1 LAQRET
7 NMPEQSAPSDTTA
20 PVAAPAPATPA
31 PEIKAELDRQMA
43 ISLNGGAPP
52 QTPQSTAGK
61 GQDNETPPAP
71 PADPFGI
78 VKEKFGYESPEAAVL
93 DIERLRAFHAAPP
106 VQPLKFE
113 NPVSQQVVEALQAG
127 KLNEV
132 HEILDQ
138 QLKIDRLTAGEMTA
152 DSAADVVKLGMQI
165 KYKDLTPAEINF
177 RFNKQ
182 YGLPPKPALL
192 PAEDQD
198 EYNERVAAW
207 QAIVDDKK
215 MELLIDAKLARPEL
229 AASKSKLVFP
239 TIDRPQ
245 EAAFQEWQKSIAED
259 DRLSAETTEAYKAFT
274 PKSLE
279 SKQHFTDKDNKVDF
293 DFTYEP
299 DPEGFNQAMTLVSDI
314 EEFWKS
320 YYNPDGTP
328 DRKRFLADVYF
339 MKNRDK
345 VIAAALRQSMN
356 ATIKAGLPDNS
367 TGGLVRQLPQ
377 TQEPNELDKMMR
389 ASLKGYGGF

>member
-1 LAQRET
+1 
-7 NMPEQSAPSDTTA
+7 MPEQAPIEQPTST
-20 PVAAPAPATPA
+20 PVTDPA
-31 PEIKAELDRQMA
+31 IKAQIDQQMA
-43 ISLNGGAPP
+43 ISLNGGITPQAQSPVPGAAADAPP
-52 QTPQSTAGK
+52 TTPS
-61 GQDNETPPAP
+61 
-71 PADPFGI
+71 DPFGL
-78 VKEKFGYESPEAAVL
+78 VKEKFGYETPEAAIL
-93 DIERLRAFHAAPP
+93 DIETLRAFRAAPP
-106 VQPLKFE
+106 ATPLKFE
-113 NPVSQQVVEALQAG
+113 NAISQQVVEALQAG

-132 HEILDQ
+132 YEVLDQ
-138 QLKIDRLTAGEMTA
+138 QLKIDRLTTGEMTA
-152 DSAADVVKLGMQI
+152 ESAADVVRLGMQL
-165 KYKDLTPAEINF
+165 KYKDLTQAEINYK
-177 RFNKQ
+177 FNKQ

-192 PAEDQD
+192 PAEDQE
-198 EYNERVAAW
+198 EYTERTAAW
-207 QAIVDDKK
+207 QAQVDDKK

-245 EAAFQEWQKSIAED
+245 EAAFQEWQKSIQED
-259 DRLSAETTEAYKAFT
+259 ANVAAETIEAYKAFT

-279 SKQHFTDKDNKVDF
+279 SKLHFTDKDNKVDF
-293 DFTYEP
+293 DFSFEP
-299 DPEGFNQAMTLVSDI
+299 DPEGFNQAMTLVGDI

-356 ATIKAGLPDNS
+356 ATIKASLPDNS

-377 TQEPNELDKMMR
+377 TQEEGYVDKMMR
-389 ASLKGYGGF
+389 ISLKGHGGF